1 MEFPKDQID
10 ELKSIAP
17 NLSIAEEGVYTY
29 ILIEGYQ
36 LPEGCVPLIV
46 DLLLCP
52 MSRDGYE
59 SRLYFPQRITGIPVT
74 PNWNG
79 VVRVLERNWEAFSW
93 RTQGGLR
100 LLEMLLVHLK
110 GLQRK

>member
-1 MEFPKDQID
+1 MEFQTDQVE
-10 ELKSIAP
+10 ELKSVTP
-17 NLSIAEEGVYTY
+17 NLSVAEEGGYTY

-36 LPEGCVPLIV
+36 LPTGCNPAIV

-52 MSRDGYE
+52 MARDGYQ
-59 SRLYFPQRITGIPVT
+59 SRLYFPQKITGCTMT

-79 VVRVLERNWEAFSW
+79 TVRVLGRTWEAFSW
-93 RTQGGLR
+93 RTESGLR

-110 GLQRK
+110 GLRR